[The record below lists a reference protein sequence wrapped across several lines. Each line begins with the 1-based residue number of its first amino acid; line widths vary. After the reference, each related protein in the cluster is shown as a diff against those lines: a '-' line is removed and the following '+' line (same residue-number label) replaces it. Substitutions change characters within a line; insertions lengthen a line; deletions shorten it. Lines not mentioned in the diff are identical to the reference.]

1 MFKGGKPLAKVAN
14 MSTSVIAISNAN
26 ARKVA
31 RQGSSFSMD
40 LLPRDSRHH
49 FTQSSEDLKQVFDD
63 AANTDFNHLI
73 IEGGDGTIC
82 STLTALLTTYPAS
95 KTLPAIS
102 IVPSGTTNQIA
113 RTLGVKKPTD
123 LARIFQGTFRSL
135 SIPLVKID
143 SNLHPSQYGF
153 LFSTGAL
160 PYVSQFAQDKLN
172 AKGVGGG
179 TAVFG
184 AVIKAVTSERAA
196 LMPPAQH
203 SLNGVLNN
211 QVITEHDGETLGTVM
226 TTLPTLM
233 LGLDPFW
240 GEEDAPLRLTWA
252 DATSEKLGRNVA
264 GIWAGRKKDR
274 SREGYHSHNID
285 RLELKTNAPAT
296 LDGDFIDVSGQSLQI
311 STSRPLTFWV
321 KK

>member
-1 MFKGGKPLAKVAN
+1 

-31 RQGSSFSMD
+31 RQGSSVLVD
-40 LLPRDSRHH
+40 LLPKDAEHH
-49 FTQSSEDLKQVFDD
+49 FTHSFEDLKKVFDD
-63 AANTDFNHLI
+63 AANTNLNHLV
-73 IEGGDGTIC
+73 IEGGDGTIR
-82 STLTALLTTYPAS
+82 STVTTLLNSCPES
-95 KTLPAIS
+95 KALPAIS

-113 RTLGVKKPTD
+113 RTLGVKKPAD
-123 LARIFQGTFRSL
+123 LTHIFQGSFQSI

-143 SNLHPSQYGF
+143 SNSNTSQFGF

-179 TAVFG
+179 PAVVG

-203 SLNGVLNN
+203 CLEGLLND
-211 QVITEHDGETLGTVM
+211 QVITKHDGEALGTVM

-240 GEEDAPLRLTWA
+240 GGEDAPLRLTWA
-252 DATSEKLGRNVA
+252 AATSKKLGRNVA

-296 LDGDFIDVSGQSLQI
+296 LDGDFIDISGQSLQI
-311 STSRPLTFWV
+311 SASRPLTFWI